1 MRYIEG
7 KKFIGNYYSS
17 RLIVDF
23 DYLKKYKGEKSN
35 IERSQR
41 EFGKVLR
48 VLSFLL
54 VILPVVLLFLTE
66 SFDILG
72 FLRVDNI
79 LFFIPQCSIFTFL
92 ISSYLLRDRNEFDD
106 DLNITFLSGDFRAR
120 QEDIYLHKYFDVTL
134 LKIFDKVFQ
143 GEESDFILNFTKHL
157 LGQKENV
164 DILERRLGIPL
175 SAFLSRLPMSIPNE
189 KKDINRIFPELFYYS
204 LVETIEINEEQI
216 SSKSFFLVVLKR
228 FLKELLFDFKVNPN
242 DLNSLDSWL
251 KTQNQLKNYRKK
263 WGEISKTKPIG
274 NINRSFTS
282 RATPFINNISIDLT
296 SKSTKGDFF
305 ISIGREGEMTKL
317 LSILQKDKGVNS
329 ALIIGEPG
337 VGKSRFLKYL
347 ATIMVAGDVEKNL
360 SDSRLISIDLGRL
373 LAVNVDANRFKES
386 LLNIFSEARNSG
398 NIVLLFEQ
406 FASILS
412 MRKDSRMEVVNL
424 LSNSIAE
431 SDVRTII
438 TLNPEEYDK
447 LLKPIKTL
455 NSLFEIVE
463 LKEPQESIAYQILAD
478 EVELLERKYSV
489 SIQIS
494 AIKRIVEFAPK
505 FNHDRSMPDKG
516 IDLLEEGC
524 LYALNKSI
532 KFVSSEIIENI
543 LKEKI
548 GVEVGDIGVDEVER
562 LQKLEENL
570 KKRVVGQDEA
580 VKAVALA
587 IRRSRS
593 GLSAPNRP
601 IASFLFFGPTGVGKT
616 ELAKALADQYYGSV
630 NLMVRLDMSEY
641 QEEKNLGRLIGE
653 VDSSGRFSGGHLTEL
668 VRKRPFSLILLDE
681 IEKANSK
688 VLDLFLQI
696 LDDGFVTD
704 GGGKKVSFENTILIF
719 TTNVGSKK
727 IVELASKGEKYID
740 IHRIGMESLRDEFRL
755 EFLNRFDKIILFNT
769 LTSENV
775 EKIVEIYLNNVKEE
789 LLKRGILLSWNE
801 KSVEELAKK
810 SYSSMYG
817 AREIRR
823 VMQEEIEDKIASV
836 IIEGKVRAGGDIIFD
851 GLVIK

>member
-35 IERSQR
+35 IERAQK
-41 EFGKVLR
+41 EFGRVLR
-48 VLSFLL
+48 ILSFLL
-54 VILPVVLLFLTE
+54 IIFPVGVLFLTE
-66 SFDILG
+66 SFDLLG
-72 FLRVDNI
+72 FLRVDN
-79 LFFIPQCSIFTFL
+79 LLYFIPQFSIITFL
-92 ISSYLLRDRNEFDD
+92 ISKYLLRDRDEFDD
-106 DLNITFLSGDFRAR
+106 DLNKTFVLEDFRDK
-120 QEDIYLHKYFDVTL
+120 QIDIHLHKYFDVTL
-134 LKIFDKVFQ
+134 LKILDKVFQ
-143 GEESDFILNFTKHL
+143 GEESDFVLNFTKHL
-157 LGQKENV
+157 LGQNENV
-164 DILERRLGIPL
+164 EILERRLGIPL
-175 SAFLSRLPMSIPNE
+175 SSFLSRLPNSIPSE
-189 KKDINRIFPELFYYS
+189 KRDINRVFPELFYYS
-204 LVETIEINEEQI
+204 LVETLEINEEQI

-228 FLKELLFDFKVNPN
+228 FLRDLLFEFKVNPN

-251 KTQNQLKNYRKK
+251 KTQNQLKKYEKR
-263 WGEISKTKPIG
+263 WREISKTRPIG
-274 NINRSFTS
+274 NINRAFTS

-296 SKSTKGDFF
+296 SKSAKGDFF
-305 ISIGREGEMTKL
+305 ISIGRDGEMTKL
-317 LSILQKDKGVNS
+317 LSILQKDKGMNS

-347 ATIMVAGDVEKNL
+347 ATVMVVGDIDKSL
-360 SDSRLISIDLGRL
+360 SDSRLISVDLGRL
-373 LAVNVDANRFKES
+373 LAVNADVNRFKES
-386 LLNIFSEARNSG
+386 LLTIFSEAGNSG

-406 FASILS
+406 FASILA
-412 MRKDSRMEVVNL
+412 MRKDSRMEVINL

-431 SDVRTII
+431 SGIRTII
-438 TLNPEEYDK
+438 TLNPEDYEK

-455 NSLFEIVE
+455 NTLFDIVE
-463 LKEPQESIAYQILAD
+463 LREPQESIAYQILAD
-478 EVELLERKYSV
+478 EVDLLERKYSV

-494 AIKRIVEFAPK
+494 ALKRIVEFAPK
-505 FNHDRSMPDKG
+505 FNHDRAMPDKG
-516 IDLLEEGC
+516 IDLLEESC
-524 LYALNKSI
+524 LYAINKSI

-543 LKEKI
+543 LKEKV

-562 LQKLEENL
+562 LKSLEDNL
-570 KKRVVGQDEA
+570 KSRVVGQDEA

-641 QEEKNLGRLIGE
+641 QEEKNLARLIGE
-653 VDSSGRFSGGHLTEL
+653 VDSAGRFSGGYLTE
-668 VRKRPFSLILLDE
+668 VVQKRPFSLILLDE
-681 IEKANSK
+681 IEKANSR
-688 VLDLFLQI
+688 VLDLFLQV

-704 GGGKKVSFENTILIF
+704 GRGKRISFVNTILIF

-740 IHRIGMESLRDEFRL
+740 IHRIGMENLRNEFRL

-769 LTSENV
+769 LKPKNV
-775 EKIVEIYLNNVKEE
+775 EKIVEIYLNKIKDE
-789 LLKRGILLSWNE
+789 LLKRGILLSWNQ

-817 AREIRR
+817 AREVRR
-823 VMQEEIEDKIASV
+823 VMQEEIEDKIASA
-836 IIEGKVRAGGDIIFD
+836 IIENRVTPGGDIIFD
-851 GLVIK
+851 GLEIK